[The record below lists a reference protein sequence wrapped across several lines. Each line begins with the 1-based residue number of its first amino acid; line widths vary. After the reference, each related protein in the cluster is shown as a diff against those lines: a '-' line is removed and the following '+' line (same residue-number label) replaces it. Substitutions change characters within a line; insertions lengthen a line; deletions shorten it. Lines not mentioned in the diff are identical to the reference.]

1 MIFLNFFF
9 CRLAKPKIMNRIK
22 GLQKQTSSEDIAPS
36 SREILQTFVWWTAQT
51 RSRTTNHV
59 QTWHLH

>member
-1 MIFLNFFF
+1 MIFLNFFW
-9 CRLAKPKIMNRIK
+9 RLEKPKIMNRIK

-36 SREILQTFVWWTAQT
+36 SREILQTFVWWRAQT